1 MKQYIFTGLATGLLL
16 TTAGLVSSSLAGQEK
31 DITATPNSQ
40 AETKLSPSAAPKT
53 QSQSSNIVKV
63 GESQSQ
69 EEQAGPQSITKIQS
83 HDQSGHSAVTLYVRN
98 IPVVTFVGE
107 KVAKNQGVKVA
118 NKNSNPGSLVA
129 ATPNADKVADDPKD
143 PVWRATTV
151 AAKLNQLNQAA
162 LDPNGI
168 KVIWDKQRKGYVI
181 RNGNQHLM
189 EMSKQTLAPQ
199 QTKDAAKDALQIANR
214 LRQQM
219 GGTPSQTTIPGQPL
233 PKPIQKIA
241 RRISG
246 MASWYGPGFQGNPTA
261 SGERF
266 NQYALTAAHR
276 SLAFGTQVR
285 VTNIN
290 NGRSVVVR
298 INDRGPFTGGR
309 ILDLS
314 RGAAQAIGVV
324 SSGVAPVRL
333 EVLQ

>member
-1 MKQYIFTGLATGLLL
+1 MKQYLLTGLATGLLL

-31 DITATPNSQ
+31 DITANPNTQ
-40 AETKLSPSAAPKT
+40 AEAASSPSPTLKA
-53 QSQSSNIVKV
+53 QSQPSNIVKV

-83 HDQSGHSAVTLYVRN
+83 YEQSGRSAVTLYVRN
-98 IPVVTFVGE
+98 IPIVTFVGE
-107 KVAKNQGVKVA
+107 KTAKTEGVKVA
-118 NKNSNPGSLVA
+118 TKERNPGSLISAV
-129 ATPNADKVADDPKD
+129 PSADKIANDPKD
-143 PVWRATTV
+143 PAWRATIV
-151 AAKLNQLNQAA
+151 AAKLNQLNQASV
-162 LDPNGI
+162 DPKSL
-168 KVIWDKQRKGYVI
+168 KVIWDQQRKSYVI

-189 EMSKQTLAPQ
+189 ELSKQTLAPKQ
-199 QTKDAAKDALQIANR
+199 SKDAAKDALEITNL
-214 LRQQM
+214 LRQQI
-219 GGTPSQTTIPGQPL
+219 GGAPPQTTIPGQPL

-266 NQYALTAAHR
+266 NQYALTAAHP
-276 SLAFGTQVR
+276 SLPFGTRVQ
-285 VTNIN
+285 VTNTN

-298 INDRGPFTGGR
+298 INDRGPFAGGR

-333 EVLQ
+333 DILQ